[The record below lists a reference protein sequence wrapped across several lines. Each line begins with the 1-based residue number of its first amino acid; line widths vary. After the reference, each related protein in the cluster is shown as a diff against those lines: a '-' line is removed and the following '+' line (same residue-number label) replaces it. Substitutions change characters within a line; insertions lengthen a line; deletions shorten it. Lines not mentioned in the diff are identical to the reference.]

1 MMKSSDQD
9 TTRAVI
15 ERLREYLADV
25 SFCILEEGAA
35 EAELEDLRLGWSG
48 RLRIGHETRLLL
60 IQTRTSGQPR
70 LAREAVNQLLVYRGR
85 LPQAYCVFGA
95 PYVSESAGKIATDEG
110 IGYVD
115 LAGNCRI
122 CFDSVYICRA
132 GWPNPVVERRGLRSL
147 YSPKAERVLRVL
159 LAEPKRSW
167 RIEPLAADARVSL
180 GMASKVKRLLE
191 DREWLIRKADG
202 FRLSQPDDLL
212 AEWARSYRYGRNT
225 VHDFYSLDPI
235 PLIESKLAQA
245 CQDLRCN
252 YALTGFSAAARMAPM
267 VRYQRVTAYA
277 AGRTDELA
285 RRMNLKRVTSGANVS
300 LIEPYDEGV
309 LFQAKEV
316 DSIRIVSSVQAY
328 LDVLNFRGRGEEAA
342 EAILDEVIKPVW

>member
-1 MMKSSDQD
+1 MKPDGRD
-9 TTRAVI
+9 LTRSVV

-25 SFCILEEGAA
+25 PFCTLEDGPA
-35 EAELEDLRLGWSG
+35 EAVFGDLRADWRGH
-48 RLRIGHETRLLL
+48 LRIGNETRLLL
-60 IQTRTSGQPR
+60 IETRTSGQPR

-95 PYVSESAGKIATDEG
+95 PYISEAAGKIATDED

-122 CFDSVYICRA
+122 CFDSVYIRRA
-132 GWPNPVVERRGLRSL
+132 GWPNPMIERRGLRSL

-159 LAEPKRSW
+159 LAEPKRPW
-167 RIEPLAADARVSL
+167 KIEPLAADARVSL

-202 FRLSQPDDLL
+202 FRLSQPGDLL

-245 CQDLRCN
+245 CQDLRCD

-267 VRYQRVTAYA
+267 VRYQRVTAYTFD
-277 AGRTDELA
+277 RTNELA
-285 RRMNLKRVTSGANVS
+285 RRMNLKSVTSGANVS

-309 LFQAKEV
+309 FFQAKEV
-316 DSIRIVSSVQAY
+316 DGIRIVFPVQAY
-328 LDVLNFRGRGEEAA
+328 LDVLSFRGRGEEAA
-342 EAILDEVIKPVW
+342 EAILDEVIKPTW

>member
-1 MMKSSDQD
+1 MMKSDARD
-9 TTRAVI
+9 TTLSVVK
-15 ERLREYLADV
+15 RLREYLADIP
-25 SFCILEEGAA
+25 FCILENGAA
-35 EAELEDLRLGWSG
+35 QAELGDARLDWIG
-48 RLRIGHETRLLL
+48 RLRIGNETRLLL
-60 IQTRTSGQPR
+60 IEVRTSGQPR

-85 LPQAYCVFGA
+85 LPQACCVFGA
-95 PYVSESAGKIATDEG
+95 PYISEAAGTIATDEG

-122 CFDSVYICRA
+122 CFDSVYIRRA
-132 GWPNPVVERRGLRSL
+132 GWPNPVAERRGLRSL

-159 LAEPKRSW
+159 LAKPKRSW
-167 RIEPLAADARVSL
+167 KIEPLAADARVSL

-191 DREWLIRKADG
+191 DREWLVRSADG
-202 FRLSQPDDLL
+202 FRLGQPGDLL
-212 AEWARSYRYGRNT
+212 AEWARSYRHGRNT

-245 CQDLRCN
+245 CQDLRCD

-277 AGRTDELA
+277 AGRIDELA
-285 RRMNLKRVTSGANVS
+285 RRMNLKSVTSGANVS

-316 DSIRIVSSVQAY
+316 NGIRIASSVQTY

-342 EAILDEVIKPVW
+342 EAILDEVIKPTW